1 MCALRGSWR
10 NREGRRQRRRRR
22 RKRSR
27 AAGRRVVRAAR
38 GGARGRSGGGGAHF
52 LDFCPSRT
60 SSMTSPSSPV
70 TPRAARAREGECRR
84 EREERRENDS
94 RERRDDRFSG
104 DDSHFSLIN
113 RGSLDDLE
121 RCRRPIEGSRRWASQ
136 GLTFSATWFRGR
148 RGLSVAGGG
157 RAQRLARPTPET
169 RQSPQCPASPPPSS
183 RPSLPRRHPGARASP
198 PRVDRARPPPPG
210 IGGEQIPASSAFFSD
225 ARSIP
230 GLPPIPSRL
239 APGLSIPL
247 ARRRARDPRVAKVV
261 TPARAPPVRSSPWRT
276 TERRRSSAR
285 TRRRRG

>member
-1 MCALRGSWR
+1 
-10 NREGRRQRRRRR
+10 
-22 RKRSR
+22 
-27 AAGRRVVRAAR
+27 
-38 GGARGRSGGGGAHF
+38 
-52 LDFCPSRT
+52 
-60 SSMTSPSSPV
+60 MTSPSSPV
-70 TPRAARAREGECRR
+70 TPRAARAREGGVRR
-84 EREERRENDS
+84 EREERREEGERASDATIDS
-94 RERRDDRFSG
+94 QAMTVTKP
-104 DDSHFSLIN
+104 IN

-198 PRVDRARPPPPG
+198 PRVDRARPPPPPG
-210 IGGEQIPASSAFFSD
+210 IGGERIPASSAFFSD

-239 APGLSIPL
+239 APGLS
-247 ARRRARDPRVAKVV
+247 D
-261 TPARAPPVRSSPWRT
+261 PARASPR
-276 TERRRSSAR
+276 A
-285 TRRRRG
+285 